1 MAMHR
6 VAYRRRWEWLIFG
19 LALLMTAG
27 SSRSV
32 CRADDEPKAKAG
44 TATEAKSGEGVP
56 IELELPKPAFKG
68 TPKHVPPGTRLEKPR
83 GKPRPPFMAPAGSKN
98 ISRGKPVSGSDEE
111 PIIGSLK
118 LVTDGD
124 KEADEG
130 SYVELGPG
138 VQYVQIDLGESYQ
151 LDAIIVWHFHATAR
165 VYHDVVIQV
174 SDDPDFVVNVH
185 TLFNNDHDNSA
196 GLGVG
201 EALEYWDTFEGKLTD
216 AAGVKARY
224 VRCYSNGSIADDQ
237 NHYTEVEVFGRSV
250 K

>member
-1 MAMHR
+1 MHR
-6 VAYRRRWEWLIFG
+6 VGHGRRWEGLIPG
-19 LALLMTAG
+19 LLLLLLMVG
-27 SSRSV
+27 GSRSV
-32 CRADDEPKAKAG
+32 CRADDEPKPKGG
-44 TATEAKSGEGVP
+44 TETEAKSAERVA

-68 TPKHVPPGTRLEKPR
+68 TPKHVPPGTRLEKPS
-83 GKPRPPFMAPAGSKN
+83 GKPRPPFMAPAGSKWV
-98 ISRGKPVSGSDEE
+98 SRDKPISGSDEE

-138 VQYVQIDLGESYQ
+138 VQYVQIDLKQSYQ
-151 LDAIIVWHFHATAR
+151 LDAIIVWHFHSTAR
-165 VYHDVVIQV
+165 VYHDVVVQV
-174 SDDPDFVVNVH
+174 SDDADFVVNVG

-201 EALEYWDTFEGKLTD
+201 EDLEYWDTFEGKLID
-216 AAGVKARY
+216 AGGIKARY

-237 NHYTEVEVFGRSV
+237 NHYTEVEVFGRPV